1 MDAHSAARPLWG
13 SVEVESNENR
23 PLSFRPSG
31 GETKKPFL
39 YMTYFFKRF
48 PEVSRGWRSGT
59 GDNKDSGEGVSF
71 ASNPALLLASCVTL
85 IKKLLHLWASVSS
98 HVKEE

>member
-1 MDAHSAARPLWG
+1 MRTGLC
-13 SVEVESNENR
+13 
-23 PLSFRPSG
+23 LSGLQGVKLRNLF
-31 GETKKPFL
+31 
-39 YMTYFFKRF
+39 YTYFFKRF
-48 PEVSRGWRSGT
+48 PEVSRRWRSGT
-59 GDNKDSGEGVSF
+59 GGNKDSGEGVSF

>member
-1 MDAHSAARPLWG
+1 MRTSLC
-13 SVEVESNENR
+13 
-23 PLSFRPSG
+23 LSGLQGVKLRNLF
-31 GETKKPFL
+31 
-39 YMTYFFKRF
+39 YTYFFKRF

-59 GDNKDSGEGVSF
+59 GGNKDSGEGVSF